1 LPQRSALGAEN
12 FAKPKILWINP
23 ANRKKFAVSHFS
35 LLRVS
40 AHLRKH
46 RLTEAEA

>member
-1 LPQRSALGAEN
+1 LPQRSASGAEN

-23 ANRKKFAVSHFS
+23 GNRKKFAVSHFS
-35 LLRVS
+35 LLRLS

-46 RLTEAEA
+46 RLTEAET